1 MSHPSQRLCSLFFNL
16 YSLCGSFCLDARHC
30 KFYLTGCETFLLFC
44 RFLELWS
51 EAHRCLLE
59 NRGFFLPPKHRY
71 RVFLCS
77 VKGYQAC
84 QTMLSTYFL
93 NVLPKCQI
101 GVQDFSVLPPQSA
114 CWNSGCRCVGKG
126 TPPTHGVPPR
136 LCQRSDVH
144 SGPPG
149 GRLQDRTYIEASHR

>member
-1 MSHPSQRLCSLFFNL
+1 MPDIVNFTLLDVRHFCCFAVFLSYGLRLI
-16 YSLCGSFCLDARHC
+16 DAC
-30 KFYLTGCETFLLFC
+30 WKTGFL
-44 RFLELWS
+44 
-51 EAHRCLLE
+51 
-59 NRGFFLPPKHRY
+59 LPPKHRY
-71 RVFLCS
+71 RVFLSS
-77 VKGYQAC
+77 VKGYRAC
-84 QTMLSTYFL
+84 QTMLSMYFL
-93 NVLPKCQI
+93 NVLLKCQI

-144 SGPPG
+144 PGPPG